1 MFCGFTIVLNG
12 RCVFLEEKRGW
23 RVRKKEKSLKR
34 LAYDGMSASA
44 SRRLCSVPAFLLK
57 EINQFSELT
66 LARRRLSIL
75 IVFSLRGD

>member
-1 MFCGFTIVLNG
+1 MFFVG
-12 RCVFLEEKRGW
+12 REKGW
-23 RVRKKEKSLKR
+23 RVREKEKSLKR

-44 SRRLCSVPAFLLK
+44 SRRLCSVPEFLLK